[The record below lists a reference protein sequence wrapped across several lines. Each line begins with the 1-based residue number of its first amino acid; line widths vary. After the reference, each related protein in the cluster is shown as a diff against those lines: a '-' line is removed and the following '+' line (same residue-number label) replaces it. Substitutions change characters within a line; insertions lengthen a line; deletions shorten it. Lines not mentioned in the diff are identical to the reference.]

1 MSQRDHNPTRAR
13 RSVSASVLAGMLLV
27 PLSAYAASVLVSDRT
42 QVEPEAAVPAPI
54 YTPVTVTDFAT
65 QTASAADLEAACG
78 DVGLGMVGAE
88 LDGSISDIQQAALDA
103 LREICAQQGMPLP
116 GKPAPQPITQ
126 TVILADGQ
134 PAPSIGDGAESEW
147 EIQDDDHEWD
157 DDDDYYDDHDDDNE
171 DDD

>member
-1 MSQRDHNPTRAR
+1 MSQRDHDPRRAK
-13 RSVSASVLAGMLLV
+13 RSVSASVLVGMLLV
-27 PLSAYAASVLVSDRT
+27 PLSAYAASVLVSDKT
-42 QVEPEAAVPAPI
+42 QVEPEARVPAPI

-78 DVGLGMVGAE
+78 DVGLGMVAAE

-103 LREICAQQGMPLP
+103 LREICVQQGMPLP

-157 DDDDYYDDHDDDNE
+157 DDDYYDDHDDGNG